1 MQVLYGVS
9 YRCWGKTKCTR
20 ILKIFIKNFKRVRN
34 VQKSMETSG
43 DLYPLECTQDHS
55 ARDLGLLILKEM
67 CSLVPRPILDIK
79 WQMGLGTRLRNV
91 MGQCTERSPLVSMLF

>member
-1 MQVLYGVS
+1 
-9 YRCWGKTKCTR
+9 
-20 ILKIFIKNFKRVRN
+20 
-34 VQKSMETSG
+34 MEISG

-91 MGQCTERSPLVSMLF
+91 MGQCTERSPLVFMLFLTFLNPLKFLMEIINILVRLLFT

>member
-1 MQVLYGVS
+1 MS
-9 YRCWGKTKCTR
+9 KKAWKK
-20 ILKIFIKNFKRVRN
+20 
-34 VQKSMETSG
+34 SG
-43 DLYPLECTQDHS
+43 DLYPLECTQDHY

-91 MGQCTERSPLVSMLF
+91 MGQCTERSSLVSMLFLTFLNPLKFFMEIINILVRLLFT